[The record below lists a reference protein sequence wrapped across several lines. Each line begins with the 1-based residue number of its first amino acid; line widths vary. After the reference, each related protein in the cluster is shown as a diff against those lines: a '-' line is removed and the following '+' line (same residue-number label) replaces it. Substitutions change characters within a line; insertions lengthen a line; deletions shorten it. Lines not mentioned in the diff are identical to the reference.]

1 MKQRSI
7 RGKVLLLLIGTLTMA
22 FVLVA
27 AALSWL
33 IDQHHNTLSGENTQ
47 ALLREVGTRL
57 ADHERHLLAG
67 AQALAQRKD
76 IVAALTRLADYPP
89 AGKARARSY
98 ASEKKRLAAELG
110 ELVETPWI
118 NELSV
123 YDGSGRLVAF
133 SRDTS
138 AGQIAS
144 AIGKVDSELA
154 EGAPLQAQDFARPL
168 AAQTR
173 KIRRQDRLVFEAI
186 APVLRQRGDERRLIG
201 WVRTVSAVAPD
212 DLTAL
217 ARQHNMTIDLFFSGN
232 FDRDNRYSL
241 KPEQFSHAPKI
252 FGLGLV
258 HAAPTVPQHPQY
270 FLGAAALSLD
280 DKEQAWFVTAF
291 DRQMAQ
297 REQANTL
304 AVVLAVLLGSLLLT
318 VPLANRAG
326 HRWISTPF
334 DKLSSGV
341 HAYAQGRLDSALELQ
356 GGDEFEAIAADFN
369 RMADALRLRENTIR
383 EAEARWQFALDGAD
397 HGVWDWNP
405 QRREM
410 YFSPSWKRM
419 LGYAEDEVAD
429 TLGGWRALIHPEDL
443 PAVRHAVGRHVR
455 GETDNYR
462 ACYRIRAKDGHYR
475 WVLVVGR
482 VQQRAADGQALRMIG
497 TTTDITEQRHAQ
509 EMLEQLMG
517 ALQNSEARYRG
528 FFTES
533 KAVML
538 LIDPA
543 DGRII
548 DANPA
553 ASGFYGYSHDELLA
567 LRSAD
572 INPLSHDE
580 VTAEML
586 QAQQDDREH
595 YIFPQRLKDG
605 TIRTVEVYSGPY
617 LHDGQLVL
625 YSIIHDISE
634 RFEAE
639 RGMREAATVFDATS
653 EAIMITDADGVI
665 KRVNPAFTVTT
676 GYTPEDAVGQTPRL
690 IKSGRHD
697 TLYYEAMWQQLQAT
711 GRWEGEV
718 WNRRKNGEI
727 YPEWQVISAVRSAT
741 GKIVEYVSIFIDI
754 TERKRSEAEIAYRAN
769 YDALTGL
776 PNRNLLGERLG
787 QALKQA
793 RREDTQVAV
802 LFIDLDFFKE
812 VNDTLGHAVGD
823 HLLQSVAER
832 MQHCVREADTIG
844 RQGGD
849 EFVVMLANIVDTV
862 TAGAVAEKIIAQMAS
877 PFVFDG
883 NEIHIGASIG
893 ITLFPNDGDDIET
906 LFRNADLAMYRA
918 KNAGRNNAQFFE
930 TAMTTAAV
938 ERRSLEADLR
948 GALVHDELVLHYQP
962 VIDLATGRIIGAE
975 ALLRWQHPL
984 RGFVGPDRFIPLA
997 EETGLIREI
1006 GAWVFAEG
1014 CRQLT
1019 AWQTAGHHL
1028 KLAINVSVRQLPEAL
1043 SVKHILAMLAQHG
1056 LSPRQIVLEITES
1069 VLLVDSP
1076 AIQEW
1081 FVAAGAA
1088 GLQLA
1093 IDDFGTG
1100 YSSLAYLKRFPVQH
1114 VKIDREF
1121 VRDMATDPADLALVD
1136 AILAMAH
1143 SLGLS
1148 VVAEGVETAEQANL
1162 LRASACKYAQGFL
1175 YSRPVNAADFS
1186 NQLVL
1191 PSQSSSPAGNRA
1203 GI

>member
-22 FVLVA
+22 FLLVA
-27 AALSWL
+27 VALSWL
-33 IDQHHNTLSGENTQ
+33 IDRHHDTLSGESAQ

-67 AQALAQRKD
+67 TQALAQRED
-76 IVAALTRLADYPP
+76 IIAALTRLANYPP
-89 AGKARARSY
+89 AGKARERSY
-98 ASEKKRLAAELG
+98 ANEKIRLAAKLDG
-110 ELVETPWI
+110 IVETPWI

-123 YDGSGRLVAF
+123 YDGNGRLVAF
-133 SRDTS
+133 SRETS
-138 AGQIAS
+138 AGNA
-144 AIGKVDSELA
+144 APAVGKIGSELPA
-154 EGAPLQAQDFARPL
+154 EVLLQAQDLARPP
-168 AAQTR
+168 AAHIR
-173 KIRRQDRLVFEAI
+173 KIRRHDRLVFEAI
-186 APVLRQRGDERRLIG
+186 APVLRQRDGEQRLAG
-201 WVRTVSAVAPD
+201 WVHMVSTVAPD
-212 DLTAL
+212 ELKAL
-217 ARQHNMTIDLFFSGN
+217 ARQRNMAIDLLFSGN

-241 KPEQFSHAPKI
+241 KPEQFSHAPTI

-258 HAAPTVPQHPQY
+258 HAAPTAPQHPQY
-270 FLGAAALSLD
+270 FLGAAALGLD

-291 DRQMAQ
+291 DRQTAQ
-297 REQANTL
+297 HEQKRVL
-304 AVVLAVLLGSLLLT
+304 GVVLAVLLGSLLLT

-326 HRWISTPF
+326 RRWISAPF

-341 HAYAQGRLDSALELQ
+341 HAYAQGRLDAALELQ

-369 RMADALRLRENTIR
+369 QMADALRLRENSIR
-383 EAEARWQFALDGAD
+383 EAEARWQFALEGAD

-405 QRREM
+405 KRREM

-419 LGYAEDEVAD
+419 LGYAEDEIAN
-429 TLGGWRALIHPEDL
+429 TLGSWRTLIHPEDL
-443 PAVRHAVGRHVR
+443 PAVRTAVGRHVR
-455 GETDNYR
+455 GETDSYR
-462 ACYRIRAKDGHYR
+462 ASYRIRAKAGHYR
-475 WVLVVGR
+475 WVLAVGR
-482 VQQRAADGQALRMIG
+482 VLQRTVDGQALRMIG

-553 ASGFYGYSHDELLA
+553 ASGFYGYNHEELLA

-586 QAQQDDREH
+586 QAQQDGREH

-617 LHDGQLVL
+617 LHDGRLVL

-634 RFEAE
+634 RIEAE

-653 EAIMITDADGVI
+653 EAIMITDASGVI

-676 GYTPEDAVGQTPRL
+676 GYTPEEAVGQTPRL

-697 TLYYEAMWQQLQAT
+697 ALYYEEMWQHLQAT

-741 GKIVEYVSIFIDI
+741 GTVVEYVSIFIDI

-793 RREDTQVAV
+793 RREDTLVAV

-823 HLLQSVAER
+823 QLLQSVAER
-832 MQHCVREADTIG
+832 MQHCVRETDTIG

-849 EFVVMLANIVDTV
+849 EFVVLLANIVDTV
-862 TAGAVAEKIIAQMAS
+862 TAAAVAEKIIAQ
-877 PFVFDG
+877 
-883 NEIHIGASIG
+883 
-893 ITLFPNDGDDIET
+893 
-906 LFRNADLAMYRA
+906 
-918 KNAGRNNAQFFE
+918 
-930 TAMTTAAV
+930 
-938 ERRSLEADLR
+938 
-948 GALVHDELVLHYQP
+948 
-962 VIDLATGRIIGAE
+962 
-975 ALLRWQHPL
+975 
-984 RGFVGPDRFIPLA
+984 LA
-997 EETGLIREI
+997 EPFLLD
-1006 GAWVFAEG
+1006 GADM
-1014 CRQLT
+1014 
-1019 AWQTAGHHL
+1019 
-1028 KLAINVSVRQLPEAL
+1028 N
-1043 SVKHILAMLAQHG
+1043 
-1056 LSPRQIVLEITES
+1056 
-1069 VLLVDSP
+1069 LV
-1076 AIQEW
+1076 
-1081 FVAAGAA
+1081 
-1088 GLQLA
+1088 
-1093 IDDFGTG
+1093 
-1100 YSSLAYLKRFPVQH
+1100 
-1114 VKIDREF
+1114 
-1121 VRDMATDPADLALVD
+1121 
-1136 AILAMAH
+1136 
-1143 SLGLS
+1143 
-1148 VVAEGVETAEQANL
+1148 
-1162 LRASACKYAQGFL
+1162 
-1175 YSRPVNAADFS
+1175 
-1186 NQLVL
+1186 
-1191 PSQSSSPAGNRA
+1191 
-1203 GI
+1203 